1 MNSIIILIIS
11 LIAGAVIG
19 YLLPKKSS
27 ENKIY
32 EHDIEG
38 LKQRILDIT
47 YLLDTEKEAKVQ
59 AQGEFNKCKEDLFE
73 IKTKYDSLYEQFN
86 DIVTQKRL
94 AEQEKEH
101 ILEQKQD
108 LNKEYADIKAKYD
121 QLLESKNALQIE
133 KEGLNTRIKQ
143 LDQEKNNLNQT
154 INQFWNI
161 NISTWITTTCKTWSI
176 YSY

>member
-47 YLLDTEKEAKVQ
+47 YLLD
-59 AQGEFNKCKEDLFE
+59 
-73 IKTKYDSLYEQFN
+73 
-86 DIVTQKRL
+86 
-94 AEQEKEH
+94 
-101 ILEQKQD
+101 
-108 LNKEYADIKAKYD
+108 
-121 QLLESKNALQIE
+121 IE
-133 KEGLNTRIKQ
+133 KIEQVMK
-143 LDQEKNNLNQT
+143 
-154 INQFWNI
+154 
-161 NISTWITTTCKTWSI
+161 STKE
-176 YSY
+176 